1 MHVTTNRLA
10 SDNLPIGEMI
20 CDAGDL
26 IPGPQHQMSAEQLQQ
41 LGTRQVVYLSAGTC
55 DDEMVFLIHGAD
67 GTPIVMVED
76 LKTAMAMVAQHGL
89 VVVAVH

>member
-1 MHVTTNRLA
+1 
-10 SDNLPIGEMI
+10 
-20 CDAGDL
+20 
-26 IPGPQHQMSAEQLQQ
+26 
-41 LGTRQVVYLSAGTC
+41 
-55 DDEMVFLIHGAD
+55 MVFVIHGAD